1 VLSSAVGGWRG
12 MFDSGFPSAVFV
24 VAYLVSGRHLRTA
37 LISAIIAGL
46 LILAL
51 RLARRERTT
60 QAFAGFIGLLVSAYV
75 AKQTGRAANF
85 YLLGLLTNAGY
96 GLALLISVVVRWPL
110 LGVLVGALRGDP
122 GGWRAD
128 PVRRRIYTVATWA
141 WVGVFALRLIV
152 EVPLYLLGWVGPLG
166 IAKLILGLP
175 LYILVVSLTYRMLA
189 PTLREPVAD

>member
-1 VLSSAVGGWRG
+1 ML
-12 MFDSGFPSAVFV
+12 DSGLPTAVFV
-24 VAYLVSGRHLRTA
+24 VAYLVTGKHLRPA

-51 RLARRERTT
+51 RLIRHERTT

-75 AKQTGRAANF
+75 AKQSGRAANF

-110 LGVLVGALRGDP
+110 LGVLVGALRGDIS
-122 GGWRAD
+122 GWRAD
-128 PVRRRIYTVATWA
+128 PVRRRVYTVATWA

-152 EVPLYLLGWVGPLG
+152 EVPMYLLGWVGPLG

-175 LYILVVSLTYRMLA
+175 LYILVAYLTYRMLA